1 MNICSILSYLGVV
14 LEIDGILS
22 LIPVIVSGI
31 YQDGMHAFFLIASI
45 IAFVSGTILDRRF
58 EKDDLDLG
66 SAMVISALS
75 FIIISLLGALP
86 FLSVL
91 HPADALFE
99 SVSGF
104 TTTGLTVIQPESFAP
119 SLIFWRSF
127 TQWIG
132 GVGILLISL
141 LLVGSPGISSYY
153 LYRAESRTE
162 KIEASVRGTV
172 KTIFMIYAVYT
183 CVGAVLFFSAGMP
196 FFDSIVVA
204 FSSVSTGGFTPTN
217 NSIGTYNN
225 PFIEAIAIFLMILGA
240 TSFFIHYELWKGN
253 IKKYIKNSEIRL
265 FWGLIA
271 VFSLLLSFLFADNG
285 IKNGIFY
292 TFSAL
297 TTTGFSTLKSVS
309 GTPEFLLIL
318 LMIVGGCAGSTAGG
332 LKLVRAG
339 IAWKAFAWIGKKI
352 SLPPEAVVPL
362 KYQEK
367 TIKDS
372 ETAIIMLF
380 VCMYIGILFITTFIL
395 SLLGY
400 PPLDSLF
407 EAASAQG
414 TVGLSVIEISTMPV
428 IGKFLLM
435 LNMLLGRLE
444 IFPFLVLMYS
454 VYRGVLRTRD

>member
-1 MNICSILSYLGVV
+1 MNVRSILSYLGLV

-22 LIPVIVSGI
+22 LIPAIISGI
-31 YQDGMHAFFLIASI
+31 YQDGMYPFFLITSI
-45 IAFVSGTILDRRF
+45 TAFISGTVLDRKF

-66 SAMVISALS
+66 SAMIISALS
-75 FIIISLLGALP
+75 FIIISLLGAVP

-91 HPADALFE
+91 QPADAVFE

-104 TTTGLTVIQPESFAP
+104 TTTGLSMIQPESFAP

-132 GVGILLISL
+132 GVGILLIFL

-153 LYRAESRTE
+153 LYRAEGRPE
-162 KIEASVRGTV
+162 KIEASIRGTV
-172 KTIFMIYAVYT
+172 KTIFMIYGIYT
-183 CVGAVLFFSAGMP
+183 FIGAVLFFSAGMP
-196 FFDSIVVA
+196 LFDSVVVT
-204 FSSVSTGGFTPTN
+204 FSAVSTGGFTPTN
-217 NSIGTYNN
+217 NSIGAYNN
-225 PFIEAIAIFLMILGA
+225 PLIEAIAIFLMVLGA

-265 FWGLIA
+265 FWVLVA
-271 VFSLLLSFLFADNG
+271 VFSLLLSFLFTDNG
-285 IKNGIFY
+285 IRNGIFY
-292 TFSAL
+292 AFSAL
-297 TTTGFSTLKSVS
+297 TTTGFSTLKSIS

-318 LMIVGGCAGSTAGG
+318 LMIIGGCAGSTAGG

-339 IAWKAFAWIGKKI
+339 IVWKAFTWIGKKI

-380 VCMYIGILFITTFIL
+380 VCMYIGILFITTLVL

-400 PPLDSLF
+400 SPIDSLF

-414 TVGLSVIEISTMPV
+414 TVGLSVIEVSSMPV
-428 IGKFLLM
+428 IGKTLLM

-444 IFPFLVLMYS
+444 IFPFLVLIYS
-454 VYRGVLRTRD
+454 VYRGILKKR